1 MIEALECVTVAATCL
16 PDAVR
21 AYETLLG
28 RSAQD
33 GDSSASIR
41 LSNVRLDL
49 VADRS
54 GRSGLTALAF
64 SVADLDG
71 CERLLR
77 RRGMP
82 VERLADLG
90 SSTIPLR
97 LHADRQATHGVPM
110 AFQRRPRVLEAALSP
125 AEAGAGETAV
135 AALDHL
141 VIRTP
146 NPERAIALYAGR
158 LGLSLRLDRSHVD
171 WGVRLLFFR
180 CGELIVEL
188 AHELKAGLGGEEDCL
203 WGLSWRVPDLLG
215 AHARLRAARLDV
227 SDVRRGRR
235 PGTLVFTVRSH
246 TAGVATLLIG
256 PQVSAAPEP
265 TRAP

>member
-1 MIEALECVTVAATCL
+1 MIEALERVTVAATCL

-28 RSAQD
+28 RRARD
-33 GDSSASIR
+33 GVSGASIR
-41 LSNVRLDL
+41 LANVRLDL

-54 GRSGLTALAF
+54 GKEGLTALAF
-64 SVADLDG
+64 AVADLAG

-77 RRGMP
+77 RRGLP

-97 LHADRQATHGVPM
+97 LLADRQATHGVPI
-110 AFQRRPRVLEAALSP
+110 AFHPRPHVETPLSP
-125 AEAGAGETAV
+125 TEPDAGETAV

-158 LGLSLRLDRSHVD
+158 LGLDLRLDRSHAD

-188 AHELKAGLGGEEDCL
+188 AHDLKVGLGEGEDCL

-215 AHARLRAARLDV
+215 AHARLRAAGLDV
-227 SDVRRGRR
+227 SDVRNGRR
-235 PGTLVFTVRSH
+235 PRTLVFTVRSA

-256 PQVSAAPEP
+256 PHSSAAPQP
-265 TRAP
+265 MRAR